1 MIGRLDKKI
10 DSPNRQ
16 EGKESINKTR
26 NKSKVQRLKVNKM
39 NKVEGAKYW
48 IEYDLFNIILWNNC
62 KKASEMGLEPTTLRL
77 EV

>member
-39 NKVEGAKYW
+39 NKVEGLKH
-48 IEYDLFNIILWNNC
+48 
-62 KKASEMGLEPTTLRL
+62 
-77 EV
+77 